1 MIWCPIDRCYYCLR
15 CYNTICKPVHG
26 TKPAIR
32 QQGRM
37 IGIGAL
43 VLFGS
48 ALLPFAAALILTPTA
63 WQGPTDSA
71 TIGIALILP
80 FIVGILWL
88 ALSNGIR
95 RILGVRAV
103 IQHPPINPE
112 GMADTPD
119 PGLSWRPNR
128 AAFPRRLTTLL
139 FIIAAAA
146 AIDAALILFAP
157 SNGAPAA
164 LRAVEG
170 AIVVVTMIG
179 GIASLLAALPFAIPS
194 EIAVA
199 DDGVHFWYQS
209 VYDRRL
215 LRETLPWV
223 DLNILAMSSAQAIDP
238 MKRLVRFLRIDSE
251 NASLLASEWARHRID
266 RTPSRRSTAS
276 EDGLEAASSLERVPA
291 RPSPVALEGS
301 VTVSQRGAVCAR
313 CYVRFPALEGLRLL
327 WCRIDGFYVCRRCWR
342 EGCREGHGR
351 GMRSVSKPARIA
363 TGVVVVLA
371 FLAVWYPTVSYD
383 NALTGTWHDGPVV
396 PLSALHAG
404 ELAKVAGTI
413 ESTSLIAW
421 GGHERYTSQNG
432 WWWTWNSTDAFDLSD
447 GTATILVTT
456 QVYYIGYNGPHLASY
471 ATHTEMWVYESGDGV
486 QIVGTVAQVGTGAL
500 VLEAQ
505 IVSQNQAVS
514 LISLAPSPLETSL
527 AFLIPVLMIGLVV
540 GGAAV
545 FLTRRMRTRAAIQ
558 GHAVLSLDTVEV
570 IRDPNLNWLP
580 NGRGTTP
587 KSRAAW
593 AGGSL
598 LVGIGFLAVFPGFGP
613 RAEFGYTTLGF
624 VGTIVVAIAGVAVY
638 TLLFAGWGRPGF
650 VAVADDGFR
659 LWFDS
664 PYDRHL
670 NETLFPWGD
679 IRDIHMTGGKT
690 PHWVLRW
697 TSGEL
702 TNLYMLKGANL
713 TLLLTEW
720 TKRKMAQG
728 KRSPANA

>member
-1 MIWCPIDRCYYCLR
+1 MIWCPFDRCYYCLR

-26 TKPAIR
+26 TKPAVR
-32 QQGRM
+32 HQGRM

-43 VLFGS
+43 VVFGS

-63 WQGPTDSA
+63 WQGPTDST

-80 FIVGILWL
+80 FIFGILWL
-88 ALSNGIR
+88 ALSAGIR
-95 RILGVRAV
+95 RILRVRTV
-103 IQHPPINPE
+103 RQHPPVNPE

-119 PGLSWRPNR
+119 PSLSWHPNR
-128 AAFPRRLTTLL
+128 AAFPRRIATLL
-139 FIIAAAA
+139 STVATAA
-146 AIDAALILFAP
+146 AIDVVLILVAP
-157 SNGAPAA
+157 STGAAAA
-164 LRAVEG
+164 LRVIEIS
-170 AIVVVTMIG
+170 IVIVTMIG
-179 GIASLLAALPFAIPS
+179 GVASMLAALPFAIPS
-194 EIAVA
+194 KIAVA
-199 DDGVHFWYQS
+199 DDGVHFWYES

-223 DLNILAMSSAQAIDP
+223 DLNILGMSSAQAIDP

-251 NASLLASEWARHRID
+251 NANLLASEWTRHRID
-266 RTPSRRSTAS
+266 RSPSRRLTAS
-276 EDGLEAASSLERVPA
+276 KDRLEPASALERVPA

-301 VTVSQRGAVCAR
+301 VTASQRGAVCAR

-327 WCRIDGFYVCRRCWR
+327 WCKVDRFYVCRRCWR

-351 GMRSVSKPARIA
+351 GMRAVSKPARIA
-363 TGVVVVLA
+363 TGIVVVLA
-371 FLAVWYPTVSYD
+371 FLAVWYPTISYD
-383 NALTGTWHDGPVV
+383 NALTGMWRGGPVV
-396 PLSALHAG
+396 PLSALRSG

-413 ESTSLIAW
+413 ESSSLIAW
-421 GGHERYTSQNG
+421 GGHELYTSQNG
-432 WWWTWNSTDAFDLSD
+432 WWWTWNSTDSFDLSD

-456 QVYYIGYNGPHLASY
+456 QAYYIGYEGPHLASY
-471 ATHTEMWVYESGDGV
+471 ATHTEMWVYEAGDGV
-486 QIVGTVAQVGTGAL
+486 QIVGTVAQRGTGAL

-505 IVSQNQAVS
+505 IVSQYRAVS
-514 LISLAPSPLETSL
+514 LITLSPSPLETSL
-527 AFLIPVLMIGLVV
+527 AFLIPALMVGLVV

-545 FLTRRMRTRAAIQ
+545 FISRRMRTRAAIQ
-558 GHAVLSLDTVEV
+558 GHSVLSLDTVTG

-587 KSRAAW
+587 KRRAAW

-598 LVGIGFLAVFPGFGP
+598 LAGIGFLTIFPGLGP

-638 TLLFAGWGRPGF
+638 TFLFAGWGRPGF
-650 VAVADDGFR
+650 VAAADDGFH

-664 PYDRHL
+664 PYDQHL
-670 NETLFPWGD
+670 NETLFPWDD
-679 IRDIHMTGGKT
+679 IRDIRMTGGKT

-697 TSGEL
+697 TSGEV
-702 TNLYMLKGANL
+702 TKLYMLKGANL

-720 TKRKMAQG
+720 TERKMAQG
-728 KRSPANA
+728 TGSPVNA